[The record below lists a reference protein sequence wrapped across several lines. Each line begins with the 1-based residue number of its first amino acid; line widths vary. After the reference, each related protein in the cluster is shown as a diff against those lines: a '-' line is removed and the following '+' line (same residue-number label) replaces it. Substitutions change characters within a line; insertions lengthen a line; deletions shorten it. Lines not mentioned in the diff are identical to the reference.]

1 VNSSLTG
8 SAATAPPGALAQ
20 RHSVPRVPPVLIGAL
35 GVLAA
40 LTTGRFL
47 ASGSFGLGVAVVL
60 AAVYIP
66 LVFVDLAL
74 AIALWAGLLYLRSL
88 SVVSVGPT
96 LIEILLVVGWLG
108 IVATRRV
115 RLRVLQEHRLLVAAI
130 VLCGCWLTVSVAWAE
145 EPGKAAAS
153 AGYWWMAILAF
164 AVVATTI
171 RRPRDVRIVALA
183 FVIGAVIAVAI
194 GFLGI
199 GGQSAALK
207 TREAGTRL
215 VAAGGDPNYQAA
227 GFLAAMFVAG
237 GLIGVVKR
245 PAARTL
251 LPVALGFITLGF
263 VATES
268 RGGVLGLAF
277 ALVAAFL
284 LLRHQR
290 ARVLAWTL
298 IAAAGLAVYL
308 PFHHDA
314 LHRLTHFGGGGSG
327 REDQWTVA
335 WRIFRAHPLFGVG
348 LGNFTVLEP
357 RYTLEPGPMTHVAI
371 IAETPDI
378 VHNTYLQL
386 LAETGVIGLI
396 VFLIVVAGSLRA
408 SWLAAKR
415 FDAVGREDYGD
426 LARAVLIGTIGMLA
440 ASFFL
445 TNGNNFELWIL
456 FALGPAMLTLAKGWH
471 AERPLASRLHGP
483 SPVRSLPRKVTT
495 DRRWS

>member
-1 VNSSLTG
+1 
-8 SAATAPPGALAQ
+8 
-20 RHSVPRVPPVLIGAL
+20 
-35 GVLAA
+35 
-40 LTTGRFL
+40 
-47 ASGSFGLGVAVVL
+47 
-60 AAVYIP
+60 
-66 LVFVDLAL
+66 
-74 AIALWAGLLYLRSL
+74 
-88 SVVSVGPT
+88 
-96 LIEILLVVGWLG
+96 
-108 IVATRRV
+108 
-115 RLRVLQEHRLLVAAI
+115 
-130 VLCGCWLTVSVAWAE
+130 
-145 EPGKAAAS
+145 
-153 AGYWWMAILAF
+153 
-164 AVVATTI
+164 
-171 RRPRDVRIVALA
+171 
-183 FVIGAVIAVAI
+183 
-194 GFLGI
+194 
-199 GGQSAALK
+199 
-207 TREAGTRL
+207 
-215 VAAGGDPNYQAA
+215 
-227 GFLAAMFVAG
+227 
-237 GLIGVVKR
+237 
-245 PAARTL
+245 
-251 LPVALGFITLGF
+251 
-263 VATES
+263 
-268 RGGVLGLAF
+268 
-277 ALVAAFL
+277 
-284 LLRHQR
+284 
-290 ARVLAWTL
+290 VLAWTL